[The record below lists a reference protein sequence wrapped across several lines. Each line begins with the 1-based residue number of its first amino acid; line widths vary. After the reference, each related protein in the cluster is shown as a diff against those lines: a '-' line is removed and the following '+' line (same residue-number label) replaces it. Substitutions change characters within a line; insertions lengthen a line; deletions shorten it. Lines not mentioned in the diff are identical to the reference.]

1 MGFNNRFYRIFVPAP
16 GAWRT
21 ESLFARE
28 NRGPRHPET
37 GFAKCESGID
47 ADHRMY
53 IHLAIPCFF
62 VHSGNEV
69 GRGAATIPMR
79 NAAHSDRYVE
89 RANPRPCERSGRSFA
104 VAKRRKHVDPSAT
117 REKDLAK
124 PSKKKK
130 KRKSKKDSQL
140 VLRLNGE
147 LRNRFVEACQDLD
160 TTAAREVR
168 RFIKRFLKRYER
180 GDFDE

>member
-1 MGFNNRFYRIFVPAP
+1 MDPTA
-16 GAWRT
+16 T
-21 ESLFARE
+21 K
-28 NRGPRHPET
+28 ET
-37 GFAKCESGID
+37 
-47 ADHRMY
+47 
-53 IHLAIPCFF
+53 
-62 VHSGNEV
+62 
-69 GRGAATIPMR
+69 
-79 NAAHSDRYVE
+79 
-89 RANPRPCERSGRSFA
+89 
-104 VAKRRKHVDPSAT
+104 
-117 REKDLAK
+117 DLAK
-124 PSKKKK
+124 PSKKK